1 MVKLFMVEFQ
11 LPRALTEDFIR
22 LIPRQR
28 EFVTFLLAEG
38 KLKSYSLSMDRSR
51 LWAVF
56 SAPNEFEVLELIAR
70 FPLADYMKPN
80 IMELAFHNAQDMV
93 LQFSM
98 N

>member
-1 MVKLFMVEFQ
+1 MVEFK
-11 LPRALTEDFIR
+11 LPSVLTEDFIR

-38 KLKSYSLSMDRSR
+38 KIKSYSLALDKSR
-51 LWAVF
+51 LWVVF
-56 SAPNEFEVLELIAR
+56 AAETEFEVLETISQ
-70 FPLADYMKPN
+70 FPLTDYMTPN
-80 IMELAFHNAQDMV
+80 ISELAFHNAQDLV